1 VRCSTRGAGVR
12 NPAERPRDIL
22 AAIERHLDGD
32 RTAFEHDEPTPRMV
46 SQTSP
51 DHSMSAAPVRPFKI
65 ARVVACISDLN
76 GGNLSGRHSG
86 PKS

>member
-1 VRCSTRGAGVR
+1 
-12 NPAERPRDIL
+12 
-22 AAIERHLDGD
+22 
-32 RTAFEHDEPTPRMV
+32 MV